1 MKPLVSVIVPTYRR
15 DEVLYKALISLGQQ
29 TYPSTEIVLIDDNGE
44 AEWNKKVENFVDR
57 FKKEF
62 PNVLVKYIAN
72 SINEGSAK
80 TRNNGIKAASG
91 EYITFLDDDDIY
103 LPSKIENQVSFM
115 ADQNLDYSITDLNL
129 FNENDKLVDKR
140 IRGYIKNFSSEH
152 LLEMHLRY
160 HLTGTDTMMFRK
172 EYIERIGGFPLINVG
187 DEFYL
192 MQRAIENG
200 GKFGYLSGCDVKAYV
215 HTGEGGL
222 SSGQGKIDGENALYN
237 HKKQYFD
244 RISKKSA
251 KYIRARHFAVIAY
264 AYLRMH
270 SWGKFV
276 KSMFLGFLS
285 SPYIFCRIL
294 IER

>member
-1 MKPLVSVIVPTYRR
+1 MKPLVSVVVATYKR
-15 DEVLYKALISLGQQ
+15 DEALHKALLSLGEQ
-29 TYPSTEIVLIDDNGE
+29 TYPSTEIVLVDDNGE
-44 AEWNKKVENFVDR
+44 AEWNKKVKSIVEK
-57 FKKEF
+57 FKEKH
-62 PNVLVKYIAN
+62 PNIPLVYVAN
-72 SINEGSAK
+72 QVNQGSAK

-103 LPSKIENQVSFM
+103 LPLKVEKQVSFM
-115 ADQNLDYSITDLNL
+115 IEKGLDYSITDLEL
-129 FNENDKLVDKR
+129 FNESDKLVDKR
-140 IRGYIKNFSSEH
+140 KRGYIRKFSSEH

-160 HLTGTDTMMFRK
+160 HLTGTDTFMFRK
-172 EYIERIGGFPLINVG
+172 EYIDKIGGFPLIDVG

-200 GKFGYLSGCDVKAYV
+200 GKFGYLPVCDVKAYV

-264 AYLRMH
+264 AYLRMR
-270 SWGKFV
+270 SWGRFLKN
-276 KSMFLGFLS
+276 MFLGFIS
-285 SPYIFCRIL
+285 SPYIFCRIM

>member
-1 MKPLVSVIVPTYRR
+1 MKPLVSIIVATYRR
-15 DEVLYKALISLGQQ
+15 EEVLYKALLSLGEQ
-29 TYPSTEIVLIDDNGE
+29 TYPSIEVVLVDDNGDIR
-44 AEWNKKVENFVDR
+44 WNEKVRSIVER
-57 FKKEF
+57 FKK
-62 PNVLVKYIAN
+62 KYPALPFVFVV
-72 SINEGSAK
+72 NESNQGSAK

-91 EYITFLDDDDIY
+91 EYITFLDDDDVY
-103 LPSKIENQVSFM
+103 LSSKVENQVSFM
-115 ADQNLDYSITDLNL
+115 INKELDYSITDLNL

-140 IRGYIKNFSSEH
+140 IRGYIRNFSSEH

-160 HLTGTDTMMFRK
+160 HLTGTDTVMFRK
-172 EYIERIGGFPLINVG
+172 KYIDKIGGFPLINVG

-200 GKFGYLSGCDVKAYV
+200 GKFGYLPGCDVKAYV

-222 SSGQGKIDGENALYN
+222 SSGQGKINGENALYN
-237 HKKQYFD
+237 YKKQYFNK
-244 RISKKSA
+244 ISKKSA
-251 KYIRARHFAVIAY
+251 KYIKARHYAVIAY

-270 SWGKFV
+270 SWGKFI
-276 KSMFLGFLS
+276 KSLFLGFVS